1 MIRDPKYLE
10 LGGKFKN
17 LLLQPKYWM
26 PEAAPKAV
34 TGSDHGQFAGHIH
47 SYTAA
52 LMGLAWYASLTND
65 ARVKEFV
72 REGYEYV
79 RTFGIARIGMFGE
92 MCVTGDMTWLAV
104 KLSELGVGDY
114 WEDADQYV
122 RNQLT
127 EQQITDEDEM
137 NRVVATMPKL
147 VETEYPE
154 YGRIGSTTYS
164 KIGPTTTDHV
174 IHRHVGAYRSDA
186 SNPTLIR
193 PAVFRR
199 SICCSGNCP
208 PGLFAVWDATVR
220 HEGGVARINFL
231 LNRASPW
238 LDMDSYLPYEGK
250 VVIRNKSAEK
260 IFVRIPRWVDDEK
273 VSVEVNGKKTRR
285 TWVGRYLYVEG
296 LRAEDQIRIDFPVV
310 ESKETYT
317 LKWKSE
323 DFWMEATDP
332 GNNWKPH
339 DPPDQFTLHLK
350 GNTVVDVSPR
360 TQGPGYPLYVRSE
373 LTAATAPMKEVKR
386 YVSSTVV
393 KW

>member
-1 MIRDPKYLE
+1 
-10 LGGKFKN
+10 
-17 LLLQPKYWM
+17 
-26 PEAAPKAV
+26 
-34 TGSDHGQFAGHIH
+34 
-47 SYTAA
+47 
-52 LMGLAWYASLTND
+52 
-65 ARVKEFV
+65 
-72 REGYEYV
+72 
-79 RTFGIARIGMFGE
+79 

-127 EQQITDEDEM
+127 EQQITDESAMDK
-137 NRVVATMPKL
+137 VVATMPKL

-154 YGRIGSTTYS
+154 FGRIGSSTYS

-174 IHRHVGAYRSDA
+174 VHRHVGAYRSDA

-220 HEGGVARINFL
+220 HDGGVARINFL

-250 VVIRNKSAEK
+250 VVIRNKSVEK
-260 IFVRIPRWVDDEK
+260 VFVRIPRWVADER
-273 VSVEVNGKKTRR
+273 VSVEVNGKKSRR
-285 TWVGRYLYVEG
+285 TWVGRYLFVEG
-296 LRAEDQIRIDFPVV
+296 LRAGDQIRIDFPIV

-317 LKWKSE
+317 LKWKAE

-332 GNNWKPH
+332 GSNWKPH
-339 DPPDQFTLHLK
+339 DAPDQFTLHLR

-360 TQGPGYPLYVRSE
+360 TEGPGYPLYVRNE
-373 LTAATAPMKEVKR
+373 LTATTAPIREVKR
-386 YVSSTVV
+386 FVSSTVV